1 MGRLSKSERG
11 TDRQEQACGREAH
24 QEQPQI
30 LQPPIKH
37 TMPRISDVY
46 RLNNAKMNT
55 GQINSMI
62 QIKEKKDKFIVT

>member
-1 MGRLSKSERG
+1 
-11 TDRQEQACGREAH
+11 
-24 QEQPQI
+24 
-30 LQPPIKH
+30 
-37 TMPRISDVY
+37 MPRISDVY